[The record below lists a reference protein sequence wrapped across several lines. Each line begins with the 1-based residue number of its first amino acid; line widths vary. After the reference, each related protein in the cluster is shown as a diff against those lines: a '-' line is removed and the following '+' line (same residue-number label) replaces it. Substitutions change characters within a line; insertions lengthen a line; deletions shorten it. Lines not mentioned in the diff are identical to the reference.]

1 MLRLFSKPR
10 EDNGEETIA
19 PHLLEWFI
27 SRDNNFLGKYWLWNI
42 NWEVIKTLET
52 THFQSKKWEIIQS
65 ILQKYPCFW
74 QLRWKSSDSLQLWD
88 IPSDRYKRNFWQ
100 WFRQLYLIPRKEN
113 EKIKLERKIKSDFNA
128 YVNESEE
135 LISNLLNTAL
145 RYYMWPERNE
155 SLFLMA
161 AWYKNKLETN
171 PSFYQRWHFELLDIF
186 EAHQKE
192 GVCFWCIPEDVV
204 EKIME
209 IISMQYIINILIYEI
224 GNYINYWRWIYPTA
238 QIENIHSCVDIVL
251 QEIWTLKE
259 QIQNTEII
267 QKMLFLWNNIPQKR
281 VETYENSK
289 LFEMLSSWII
299 EIYFDGKSYWH
310 PVSDDAWLFI
320 HQLVYSG
327 WDFLMDVENSKSLLI
342 YLAEVESSRRSEI
355 LNFTQKKM
363 SRWISIEGLLG
374 LIVCEIESFPFIQ
387 DVTSE
392 EIETITKAFIRIKED
407 GELYKI
413 ACLDA
418 LRDWNKDEIFYIISL
433 HTQEIIDIC
442 SKKYKKEDIFG
453 VKSLLEAMSEDIV
466 YLPEEHPSYIWI
478 SLLISDTPRIWLTL
492 KEVKSA
498 QENLYKSEDTG
509 KYIELH
515 RELFR
520 SGKRL
525 DTIFKFFPSI
535 YNFSG
540 KKFEIYQDTLQRF
553 LGLNSWLQE
562 RVASF
567 FWEYEYEDGFNG
579 IINLL
584 TEFCSFMTDN
594 NLWGETDL
602 QEYFQMFLSEQTLS
616 EESTENQKEDDTT
629 NDIPPFSI
637 NESLQE
643 IFWEHYGNAIITIWF
658 QDILR
663 HRIISIGWELDE
675 YMLQLFAVFLTEY
688 KSELHDIFRE
698 NENILIERLW
708 LFARVYSFLKTL
720 QIRELRNP
728 EKLFEFIILNATQ
741 KSDIDFMIH
750 TLDESIDIQ
759 EHYEEIRK
767 CIMRYLK
774 HKDRNILLSY
784 INGEDTK
791 EDNDI
796 SIVYEEVTKKDK
808 KAKKYKSNG
817 SSRKGKNLTQGKR
830 CAHFNDAYS
839 RELHYRLIEA
849 SFSLQKFKQL
859 IDEEVVENPNK
870 LWKEIY
876 AYIVYRSYE
885 IGIELGD
892 VRKKALLWKMNCW
905 SWNLSLLAIRRLLL
919 VTEWADTYSQTHIS
933 NILIICRNQLKSISY
948 TYNTRDITII
958 LSRLQYLSSHET
970 AFSIINT
977 LLHNIQIENFCFS
990 QREIWN
996 ILKALYPYKESEYI
1010 WRVVKLL
1017 FKNLSNY
1024 PNISDINAVNLMQ
1037 VFSLYHKNIP
1047 ATLRTRFEKAR
1058 KNLDEGPNKLEKR
1071 VYAIIRRFYPHARI
1085 WEYIDGF
1092 ECDIVIPEKYVII
1105 EVDGQE
1111 YHEGKASKKDAFRD
1125 EYLKNGRRK
1134 PRKWYTTFR
1143 LNTWSADINEDLL
1156 KILQDISQI
1165 KVED

>member
-1 MLRLFSKPR
+1 MLKIFSAQPI
-10 EDNGEETIA
+10 DNKEEAIA
-19 PHLLEWFI
+19 PHLLEWFTR
-27 SRDNNFLGKYWLWNI
+27 RDTNFLEKYWLWNI

-52 THFQSKKWEIIQS
+52 SHFQSRKWEIIQS

-74 QLRWKSSDSLQLWD
+74 QLKWKSSDSLQLWD
-88 IPSDRYKRNFWQ
+88 LPNDTYRRNFWQ
-100 WFRQLYLIPRKEN
+100 WFRQLYPIPRKEN
-113 EKIKLERKIKSDFNA
+113 EKKKLERKIKSDFNA
-128 YVNESEE
+128 YVNEIEE

-145 RYYMWPERNE
+145 RYYMWPERNK

-161 AWYKNKLETN
+161 AWYKNKLDTN

-192 GVCFWCIPEDVV
+192 GKCFWCIPEDMVG
-204 EKIME
+204 KIME

-224 GNYINYWRWIYPTA
+224 GNYIYHWKWIYSTA
-238 QIENIHSCVDIVL
+238 QIENIHSCVDMVL
-251 QEIWTLKE
+251 QEIWILKE

-267 QKMLFLWNNIPQKR
+267 QKMLSLWNRIPQKR
-281 VETYENSK
+281 VESYEASK

-299 EIYFDGKSYWH
+299 EIYFDEKSYWH

-327 WDFLMDVENSKSLLI
+327 WEFLMDVESSKSLLV
-342 YLAEVESSRRSEI
+342 YLSELESSRRPDI
-355 LNFTQKKM
+355 LSFSQEKVSKWM
-363 SRWISIEGLLG
+363 SIEGLLG
-374 LIVCEIESFPFIQ
+374 IIVCEIESFLFIE
-387 DVTSE
+387 DMTSE
-392 EIETITKAFIRIKED
+392 EIETITKAFIRIKDD

-413 ACLDA
+413 ANLDVF
-418 LRDWNKDEIFYIISL
+418 RDWSKDEILYIIGFAK
-433 HTQEIIDIC
+433 QELIDIC
-442 SKKYKKEDIFG
+442 SGKYKKEDIFG
-453 VKSLLEAMSEDIV
+453 VKNLLEGISEDIV
-466 YLPEEHPSYIWI
+466 YLPKKHPSYIWI
-478 SLLISDTPRIWLTL
+478 SLLVSDTPRLWLTL
-492 KEVKSA
+492 REVKSA
-498 QENLYKSEDTG
+498 QENLYKSEDAW

-515 RELFR
+515 REL
-520 SGKRL
+520 SNSEECL
-525 DTIFKFFPSI
+525 DTIIKFFPNI

-540 KKFEIYQDTLQRF
+540 KNFEIYQDALQRF
-553 LGLNSWLQE
+553 LKLNSWLQE
-562 RVASF
+562 QIASF

-584 TEFCSFMTDN
+584 TEFCSFMTEND
-594 NLWGETDL
+594 LWGETDL

-616 EESTENQKEDDTT
+616 EESTQEQEEDDTT
-629 NDIPPFSI
+629 NNIPPLSI

-643 IFWEHYGNAIITIWF
+643 IFWEHYGNAIIAIWF

-663 HRIISIGWELDE
+663 QRIISIGWELDE

-688 KSELHDIFRE
+688 KSKLHDIFRE
-698 NENILIERLW
+698 NENVLIERFW

-728 EKLFEFIILNATQ
+728 EKLFEFIILNVTQ

-750 TLDESIDIQ
+750 TLDESINIQ

-774 HKDRNILLSY
+774 HKDRNILLTY

-796 SIVYEEVTKKDK
+796 SIVYEEVTKKEK
-808 KAKKYKSNG
+808 KRKKRKYNG
-817 SSRKGKNLTQGKR
+817 SSTKGKNLTQGKR
-830 CAHFNDAYS
+830 CAHFNDSYS
-839 RELHYRLIEA
+839 WELYSRLIEA
-849 SFSLQKFKQL
+849 SYSLQKFKQL
-859 IDEEVVENPNK
+859 IDEEVLENPNK

-876 AYIVYRSYE
+876 AYILYRSYE

-892 VRKKALLWKMNCW
+892 ERKNALLSKINSW

-919 VTEWADTYSQTHIS
+919 VVEWADTYSQAHIS
-933 NILIICRNQLKSISY
+933 NILIICRNQLKSTSY

-958 LSRLQYLSSHET
+958 LSRLQYLSEYDA
-970 AFSIINT
+970 AFSIISS
-977 LLHNIQIENFCFS
+977 LLHNIQIEDFCFS

-996 ILKALYPYKESEYI
+996 ILKALYPYREHECVS
-1010 WRVVKLL
+1010 WVVKLL

-1024 PNISDINAVNLMQ
+1024 SNISDINAVNLMQ

-1047 ATLRTRFEKAR
+1047 ATLRSRFEKAR

-1071 VYAIIRRFYPHARI
+1071 VYAIVRRFYPHARI

-1092 ECDIVIPEKYVII
+1092 ECDIVIPEKYVIL

-1111 YHEGKASKKDAFRD
+1111 YHEGKARKKDAFRD

-1143 LNTWSADINEDLL
+1143 LNTWSADITGDLI

-1165 KVED
+1165 KMED